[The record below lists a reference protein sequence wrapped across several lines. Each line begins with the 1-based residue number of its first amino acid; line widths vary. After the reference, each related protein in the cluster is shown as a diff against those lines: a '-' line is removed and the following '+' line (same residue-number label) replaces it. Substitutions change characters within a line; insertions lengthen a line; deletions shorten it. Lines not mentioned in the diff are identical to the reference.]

1 VLWQA
6 RTECFTQAAW
16 HHGKEGK
23 LAVLWLGEHNLASG
37 NSLMSPKTPSPMVAI
52 LLIFGGA
59 VFGVL
64 GGLHA
69 IYTLLDLHN
78 PRRLVPVDPAVAH
91 AMANSAVRLSGG
103 GTDMWRAWI
112 GFNFSHSLGV
122 LLFAALAI
130 VAGARIRTLPVGIV
144 AALTLIGCD
153 YLALALRYWFRV
165 PAIGIAIGTGCFAA
179 AWVLSLR

>member
-1 VLWQA
+1 
-6 RTECFTQAAW
+6 
-16 HHGKEGK
+16 
-23 LAVLWLGEHNLASG
+23 
-37 NSLMSPKTPSPMVAI
+37 MSPKTPSPMIAI
-52 LLIFGGA
+52 LLILGGA

-69 IYTLLDLHN
+69 IYTLLDLRN
-78 PRRLVPVDPAVAH
+78 PRRLVPADPSVAH

-112 GFNFSHSLGV
+112 GFNFSHSLGL

-130 VAGARIRTLPVGIV
+130 WAGARIRMLPVGIV
-144 AALTLIGCD
+144 AALTLIGCV

-165 PAIGIAIGTGCFAA
+165 PAIGIALGTACFAA